1 MNNGSGM
8 IQRRFL
14 LRILSLFVLLS
25 ISLGIAV
32 SAYYRHNMEQKYSD
46 AAYSYAYIAAD
57 FVDGDSIAGYASSL
71 KVDEAY
77 EEFQKRLDYMRDT
90 AGIKYLYVAIPR
102 EKDCMYI
109 WVANGQMTDWRQN
122 LGYTDNYY
130 QGGDVYMKEAFSPVR
145 DGEPPLLIN
154 RSDVYGYTATA
165 CVPVKDSTGK
175 IVAVVG
181 VEIAMDQVQSEIDH
195 FLKVFV
201 AFMIAIMLLAGWLFY
216 RAISSMII
224 HPLLALDSSVNEYA
238 EEKMRN
244 GEPLEIEMHTGDE
257 IERLAGSV
265 VTMSQELRAYMRDV
279 EKVTREKERIATELN
294 VATDIQMHM
303 LPSVFPPFPERK
315 EFDIYATS
323 VPAKEVGGDFYDFFL
338 VDHDHIAVVMAD
350 VSGKGVPA
358 ALFLVIAK
366 TLIKNRTQVSA
377 SLDPAKILY
386 DVNNQLCEGNEA
398 GMFVTV
404 WLAIL
409 QISTGKGMVAN
420 AGHGSPMVLRAG
432 GQYEHIVRKHSPGVA
447 MMEGTR
453 FKEYEIE
460 MHPGDRFFVCTD
472 GVTEAIDKDEE
483 LFGVQRLQA
492 ALNENPEADPKE
504 SLENVKKRMD
514 AFVGEA
520 DQFDDITM
528 LSFVYYGPPPHG
540 KE

>member
-1 MNNGSGM
+1 M
-8 IQRRFL
+8 QKKFL
-14 LRILSLFVLLS
+14 SRLLALMALLCVVL
-25 ISLGIAV
+25 GVAV
-32 SAYYRHNMEQKYSD
+32 PSYYRGNMEQKYTEMAYNYGCLVAERLGTATVGKYEKTLQKD
-46 AAYSYAYIAAD
+46 AAYDEVYAY
-57 FVDGDSIAGYASSL
+57 L
-71 KVDEAY
+71 E
-77 EEFQKRLDYMRDT
+77 RMRET
-90 AGIKYLYVAIPR
+90 LQVKYLYVVVPR
-102 EKDCMYI
+102 ENDYVYI
-109 WVANGQMTDWRQN
+109 WTSSGEAEKDIGI
-122 LGYTDNYY
+122 LGFAEAYY
-130 QGGDVYMKEAFSPVR
+130 QGGEEYMKRAMSSKDRGTV
-145 DGEPPLLIN
+145 PLLITN
-154 RSDVYGYTATA
+154 NKEYGYVASAYAPLVDTAGNT
-165 CVPVKDSTGK
+165 
-175 IVAVVG
+175 VALVG
-181 VEIAMDQVQSEIDH
+181 VDLSMDKVEEEIDR
-195 FLKVFV
+195 FLYMFA
-201 AFMIAIMLLAGWLFY
+201 AFMAAVMLLGGCLFY
-216 RAISSMII
+216 HEISRVII
-224 HPLLALDSSVNEYA
+224 SPLLALNASLEEYA
-238 EEKMRN
+238 EQKMRK
-244 GEPLEIEMHTGDE
+244 GESLKIELHTGDE
-257 IERLAGSV
+257 IERLADSV
-265 VTMSQELRAYMRDV
+265 VTVSRELQAYMRDF
-279 EKVTREKERIATELN
+279 EKATREKERVATELN
-294 VATDIQMHM
+294 VATNIQMHM

-358 ALFLVIAK
+358 ALFMVIAK

-504 SLENVKKRMD
+504 SLENVKKHMD
-514 AFVGEA
+514 AFVGDAE
-520 DQFDDITM
+520 QFDDITM
-528 LSFVYYGPPPHG
+528 LNFVYYGT
-540 KE
+540 K